1 MSAALAGRRV
11 LVLRAPAQAAAL
23 SDRVRALGGEPVEAP
38 VLRIE
43 PGDLPAL
50 DAAVVEAASGSVALL
65 CLTSPNGVDA
75 LADAVVRTG
84 TDPAALRRVER
95 IACVGRGTAGRLD
108 ARLGLDAD
116 LLPDTATTEA
126 LGQAVPPGRGRA
138 LLVRADRAN
147 PVLDELLTARGYTCV
162 PVTAYHTRFAEQLP
176 APVLADLEAGSID
189 LVAFGSSSSVEAFT
203 TLVAGR
209 PWQAA
214 VVSIGPVTSAT
225 CRQQGLAV
233 AGEADPHDLDGLVDA
248 LVRAARDL
256 DRGAGPWA

>member
-1 MSAALAGRRV
+1 MSAPLSGRRV

-23 SDRVRALGGEPVEAP
+23 SDRVGELGGEPVEAP

-50 DAAVVEAASGSVALL
+50 DAAVHEAASGSAALL

-75 LADAVVRTG
+75 LADAAARTG
-84 TDPAALRRVER
+84 TDPAALRRVPM
-95 IACVGRGTAGRLD
+95 IACVGRGTAGRL
-108 ARLGLDAD
+108 AQRLGLDAD
-116 LLPDTATTEA
+116 LVPATATTRA
-126 LGQAVPPGRGRA
+126 LGEAVPPGRGRA

-147 PVLDELLTARGYTCV
+147 RVLDELLAARGYTCV

-176 APVLADLEAGSID
+176 PPVLAELAAGRID
-189 LVAFGSSSSVEAFT
+189 LVALGSSSSVEAFT
-203 TLVAGR
+203 TLLDGR

-225 CRQQGLAV
+225 CRQHGLEV
-233 AGEADPHDLDGLVDA
+233 AREADPHDLDGLVDA
-248 LVRAARDL
+248 LVRAAQDL
-256 DRGAGPWA
+256 DRGDPAWA